1 MDYALIK
8 NGVVEGV
15 IVADADFVAGISSE
29 WDHIEPASGG
39 VGPGWGWDGSQF
51 VAAEPS
57 KPSPDPTATVWT
69 VLAFRSRFTEDEKR
83 AIYTARTSS
92 IDIQIWL
99 DDLAA
104 ASDVRSDDPRM
115 IAGVQGLEAAGL
127 LTSGRAAEIMSAK

>member
-1 MDYALIK
+1 MNYALIK
-8 NGVVEGV
+8 NGVVSNV
-15 IVADADFVAGISSE
+15 IVADADFVAGIAKQ

-39 VGPGWGWDGSQF
+39 VGPGWGWDGTRF
-51 VAAEPS
+51 TP
-57 KPSPDPTATVWT
+57 PIDPAPPTESTPAVWT

-83 AIYTARTSS
+83 AIYAARANS

-127 LTSGRAAEIMSAK
+127 LTSGRAAEIMSAA